1 MGRRRTRPEEDVEI
15 GATASPAVGAL
26 GATSDVIDSVA
37 IGKVV
42 SEEIKV
48 VGAREEDE
56 VLSTELRSLPVKD
69 NCRLRADVSCRAHM
83 LILEFLV
90 RSSQN

>member
-1 MGRRRTRPEEDVEI
+1 MTRPEEDVEI
-15 GATASPAVGAL
+15 GATASPAVGAF
-26 GATSDVIDSVA
+26 GATSDVIDAAA

-56 VLSTELRSLPVKD
+56 VLSTE
-69 NCRLRADVSCRAHM
+69 
-83 LILEFLV
+83 
-90 RSSQN
+90 